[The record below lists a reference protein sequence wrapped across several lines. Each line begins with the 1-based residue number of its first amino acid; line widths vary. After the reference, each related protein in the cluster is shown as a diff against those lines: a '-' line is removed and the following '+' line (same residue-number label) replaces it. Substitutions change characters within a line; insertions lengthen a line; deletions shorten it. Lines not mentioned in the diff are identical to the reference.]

1 MYMRHTGHKLLKK
14 KLVHNLIFFPE
25 SLFINFNF
33 NIICL
38 C

>member
-1 MYMRHTGHKLLKK
+1 MYIRHTGYKLLK